1 MLKTSLNTTVVMPI
15 DASYTNKNDKHVEQ
29 FKTTLLCPVEHKLVA
44 NGAGSM
50 TVAQINAVLSQCAET
65 ATEVEIEYT
74 ADRDRYN
81 NMTYSIYSVKPIKK
95 PGA

>member
-1 MLKTSLNTTVVMPI
+1 
-15 DASYTNKNDKHVEQ
+15 
-29 FKTTLLCPVEHKLVA
+29 VEHKLVA

-81 NMTYSIYSVKPIKK
+81 NMTYSIYSLKPIKK